1 MSAENFGARATSISV
16 QLYDGVISDAGA
28 QTLAIADLDVADN
41 SHSPSS
47 MPVNSP
53 LAHLTLAEILAR
65 TIELSQTAAVILKSY
80 YRGSREQLE
89 VFDKA
94 EGPVTVAD
102 KAVDR
107 HLLTGIRA
115 MCGDSCGYLTEETYQ
130 PGDPEVLQEW
140 VWIIDPL
147 DGTRDF
153 IDKTGEYAIH
163 IALTYQHRPVLAVV
177 AIPESDRLY
186 AAIVGEGT
194 YQIAPD
200 GVRTPV
206 RVEDGKKLSELVVV
220 ASRNH
225 RSQKLI
231 ELLARLPCQQQLE
244 VGSIGCKI
252 AAILEHRADL
262 YVSLSGTSAPKDWDL
277 AAPELILTEA
287 GGKCTH
293 QDGSVLKYNQGDV
306 SQWGCLIASTGA
318 WHQELVDACG

>member
-1 MSAENFGARATSISV
+1 M
-16 QLYDGVISDAGA
+16 
-28 QTLAIADLDVADN
+28 TLFFLPI
-41 SHSPSS
+41 
-47 MPVNSP
+47 PVNSP
-53 LAHLTLAEILAR
+53 LPDLTLADILER

-80 YRGSREQLE
+80 YRGSQEQLE
-89 VFDKA
+89 VIDKA

-107 HLLTGIRA
+107 HLLDGIQA
-115 MCGDSCGYLTEETYQ
+115 ICGDSCGYLTEETYQ
-130 PGDPEVLQEW
+130 TGDLQLPQDW

-186 AAIVGEGT
+186 AAIAGGGT
-194 YQIAPD
+194 WNITAN
-200 GVRTPV
+200 GVRTPI
-206 RVEDGKKLSELVVV
+206 RVTGGKELTKLVVV

-225 RSQKLI
+225 RSEGLVK
-231 ELLARLPCQQQLE
+231 LLAQLPCQQQLK

-252 AAILEHRADL
+252 AAILEDLADL

-277 AAPELILTEA
+277 AAPELMLTEA
-287 GGKCTH
+287 GGKFTH
-293 QDGSVLKYNQGDV
+293 QDGSPLKYNQGDV
-306 SQWGCLIASTGA
+306 SQWGCLIASSGE
-318 WHQELVDACG
+318 WHQQILDACLG

>member
-1 MSAENFGARATSISV
+1 LE
-16 QLYDGVISDAGA
+16 
-28 QTLAIADLDVADN
+28 
-41 SHSPSS
+41 
-47 MPVNSP
+47 
-53 LAHLTLAEILAR
+53 R

-80 YRGSREQLE
+80 YRVSREQLE
-89 VFDKA
+89 VLDKA

-107 HLLTGIRA
+107 HLLDGIQA

-130 PGDPEVLQEW
+130 AGDLEVPQDW

-163 IALTYQHRPVLAVV
+163 IALTYRHRPVLAVV

-186 AAIVGEGT
+186 AAIAGGGT
-194 YQIAPD
+194 YQIDAD
-200 GVRTPV
+200 GVRTAV
-206 RVEDGKKLSELVVV
+206 RVKGGKDLSELVIV

-225 RSQKLI
+225 RSKKLI
-231 ELLARLPCQQQLE
+231 ELLARLPCQQQLK

-252 AAILEHRADL
+252 AAIVEHRADM

-287 GGKCTH
+287 GGKFTH
-293 QDGSVLKYNQGDV
+293 QDGSCLKYNCGDV
-306 SQWGCLIASTGA
+306 SQWGCLVASTRE
-318 WHQELVDACG
+318 WHQQLLDACV

>member
-1 MSAENFGARATSISV
+1 MK
-16 QLYDGVISDAGA
+16 
-28 QTLAIADLDVADN
+28 
-41 SHSPSS
+41 
-47 MPVNSP
+47 SP
-53 LAHLTLAEILAR
+53 LSHLTLADILER

-80 YRGSREQLE
+80 YRVSRDRLE
-89 VFDKA
+89 VLDKA

-107 HLLTGIRA
+107 HLLDGIQA

-130 PGDPEVLQEW
+130 AGDLELPQDW

-163 IALTYQHRPVLAVV
+163 IALTYQHRPVLAVI
-177 AIPESDRLY
+177 AIPESDRVY
-186 AAIVGEGT
+186 AAIAGGGT
-194 YQIAPD
+194 YQIDAD
-200 GVRTPV
+200 GLRTVV
-206 RVEDGKKLSELVVV
+206 RVKGGKDLSELIIV

-225 RSQKLI
+225 RSKKLI
-231 ELLARLPCQQQLE
+231 ELLARLPCQQQLK

-252 AAILEHRADL
+252 AAIVEHHADI

-287 GGKCTH
+287 GGKFTH
-293 QDGSVLKYNQGDV
+293 QDGSCLKYNCGDV
-306 SQWGCLIASTGA
+306 SQWGCLVASTGE
-318 WHQELVDACG
+318 WHQQLLDACV

>member
-1 MSAENFGARATSISV
+1 M
-16 QLYDGVISDAGA
+16 
-28 QTLAIADLDVADN
+28 
-41 SHSPSS
+41 
-47 MPVNSP
+47 NSP
-53 LAHLTLAEILAR
+53 LPHLTLADILDR
-65 TIELSQTAAVILKSY
+65 TIELSHTAATILKSY

-89 VFDKA
+89 VFDKT

-107 HLLTGIRA
+107 HLLEGIRS

-130 PGDPEVLQEW
+130 TGDLELTQDW

-153 IDKTGEYAIH
+153 IDRTGEYAIH

-177 AIPESDRLY
+177 TVPESDRLY
-186 AAIVGEGT
+186 AAIEGGGTWRVTVEGT
-194 YQIAPD
+194 RKLVQIA
-200 GVRTPV
+200 RT
-206 RVEDGKKLSELVVV
+206 KKLTQLIVV

-225 RSQKLI
+225 RSAGLI
-231 ELLARLPCQQQLE
+231 KLLAQLPCQQQLK

-252 AAILEHRADL
+252 ASILEHDADL

-287 GGKCTH
+287 GGKFTH
-293 QDGSVLKYNQGDV
+293 QDGSPLKYNQGDV
-306 SQWGCLIASTGA
+306 SQWGCLIASSGE
-318 WHQELVDACG
+318 WHQQLLDACLV

>member
-1 MSAENFGARATSISV
+1 M
-16 QLYDGVISDAGA
+16 
-28 QTLAIADLDVADN
+28 
-41 SHSPSS
+41 
-47 MPVNSP
+47 NSP
-53 LAHLTLAEILAR
+53 LPDLTLADILER

-80 YRGSREQLE
+80 YRGSPAQLE
-89 VFDKA
+89 VIDKA

-107 HLLTGIRA
+107 HLLDGIQA

-130 PGDPEVLQEW
+130 AGDFQLPQDW

-186 AAIVGEGT
+186 AAIAGGGT
-194 YQIAPD
+194 WNITAD
-200 GVRTPV
+200 GVRTPI
-206 RVEDGKKLSELVVV
+206 RVTGGKELTKLVVV

-225 RSQKLI
+225 RSEGLVK
-231 ELLARLPCQQQLE
+231 LLAQLPCQQQLKI
-244 VGSIGCKI
+244 GSIGCKI
-252 AAILEHRADL
+252 AAILEDRADL

-277 AAPELILTEA
+277 AAPELMLIEA
-287 GGKCTH
+287 GGKFTR
-293 QDGSVLKYNQGDV
+293 QDGSLLKYNQGDV
-306 SQWGCLIASTGA
+306 NQWGCLIASSGE
-318 WHQELVDACG
+318 WHQQILDACLD

>member
-1 MSAENFGARATSISV
+1 MK
-16 QLYDGVISDAGA
+16 
-28 QTLAIADLDVADN
+28 
-41 SHSPSS
+41 
-47 MPVNSP
+47 SP
-53 LAHLTLAEILAR
+53 LSHLTLADILER

-80 YRGSREQLE
+80 YRVSREQLE
-89 VFDKA
+89 VLDKA

-107 HLLTGIRA
+107 HLLDGIQA

-130 PGDPEVLQEW
+130 ADDLEVPQDW

-163 IALTYQHRPVLAVV
+163 IALTYRHRPVLAVV

-186 AAIVGEGT
+186 AAIAGRGT
-194 YQIAPD
+194 YQIDAD
-200 GVRTPV
+200 GVRTAV
-206 RVEDGKKLSELVVV
+206 RVKGGKDLSELVVV

-225 RSQKLI
+225 RSKKLI
-231 ELLARLPCQQQLE
+231 ELLTRLPCQQQLE

-252 AAILEHRADL
+252 AAIVEHRADM

-287 GGKCTH
+287 GGKFTH
-293 QDGSVLKYNQGDV
+293 QDGSCLKYNCGDV
-306 SQWGCLIASTGA
+306 SQWGCLVASTGE
-318 WHQELVDACG
+318 WHQQLLDACV

>member
-1 MSAENFGARATSISV
+1 V
-16 QLYDGVISDAGA
+16 K
-28 QTLAIADLDVADN
+28 
-41 SHSPSS
+41 
-47 MPVNSP
+47 SP
-53 LAHLTLAEILAR
+53 LSHLTLADILER

-80 YRGSREQLE
+80 YRVSREQLE
-89 VFDKA
+89 VLDKA

-107 HLLTGIRA
+107 HLLDGIQA

-130 PGDPEVLQEW
+130 ADDLELPQDW

-177 AIPESDRLY
+177 AIPESDRVY
-186 AAIVGEGT
+186 AAIAGGGT
-194 YQIAPD
+194 FQITPD
-200 GVRTPV
+200 GVRKALQ
-206 RVEDGKKLSELVVV
+206 VEVGKNLSELVVV

-225 RSQKLI
+225 RSKKLI
-231 ELLARLPCQQQLE
+231 DLLARLPCQQQLE

-252 AAILEHRADL
+252 AAIVEHHADM

-287 GGKCTH
+287 GGKFTH
-293 QDGSVLKYNQGDV
+293 QDGSCLKYNCGDV
-306 SQWGCLIASTGA
+306 SQWGCLVASTGE
-318 WHQELVDACG
+318 WHQQLLDACV